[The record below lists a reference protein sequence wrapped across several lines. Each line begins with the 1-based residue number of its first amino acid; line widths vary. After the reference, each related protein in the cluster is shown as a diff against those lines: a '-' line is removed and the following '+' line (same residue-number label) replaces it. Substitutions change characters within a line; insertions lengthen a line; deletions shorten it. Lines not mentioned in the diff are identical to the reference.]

1 MSDDRPGDDATA
13 DPVAEVGGDGEP
25 EPLPDDVARAAFR
38 GDPDA
43 EAAVEEGWEEAK
55 SMEGEA
61 PSG

>member
-1 MSDDRPGDDATA
+1 MTDDRPGDAGGES
-13 DPVAEVGGDGEP
+13 VAEVGGDGTP
-25 EPLPDDVARAAFR
+25 EPLPDDVARAALR

-43 EAAVEEGWEEAK
+43 EAAVEEGWEQAR

>member
-1 MSDDRPGDDATA
+1 VNDDRPGDDPAA
-13 DPVAEVGGDGEP
+13 DSVAEVGGDGAP
-25 EPLPDDVARAAFR
+25 EPLPDDVARAALR

-43 EAAVEEGWEEAK
+43 EAAVEEGWEQAK